1 MTMPRPGRWPPRPP
15 NPNIVLDY
23 LWGMPA
29 QQAIPALL
37 TARSDRS
44 REMNW
49 IQIGSVAGPAME
61 LPSVALRSAN
71 FRLQGSGQGSV
82 SPRAYLAE
90 LPSLVAE
97 ITAGTIAV
105 TATTMPL
112 ADVEQIWPRPEAP
125 GERTV
130 LVP

>member
-1 MTMPRPGRWPPRPP
+1 
-15 NPNIVLDY
+15 
-23 LWGMPA
+23 
-29 QQAIPALL
+29 
-37 TARSDRS
+37 
-44 REMNW
+44 MNW
-49 IQIGSVAGPAME
+49 IQIGSVAGPTIE

-82 SPRAYLAE
+82 SGQAYLAE

-105 TATTMPL
+105 KATTMPL
-112 ADVEQIWPRPEAP
+112 ADVEQIWTRAEVP

-130 LVP
+130 LAP